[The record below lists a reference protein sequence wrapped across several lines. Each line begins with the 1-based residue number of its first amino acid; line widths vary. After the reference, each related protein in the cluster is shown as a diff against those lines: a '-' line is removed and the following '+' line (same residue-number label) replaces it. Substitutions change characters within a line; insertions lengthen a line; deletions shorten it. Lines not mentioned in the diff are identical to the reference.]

1 MDRGLATQEN
11 LVGVRK
17 EAKGGL
23 CICYS
28 RLRVRKNYLD
38 INLKPPSTKNFY
50 SFNSK
55 SINYFSGLL
64 GCLTLCKHE
73 LQ

>member
-38 INLKPPSTKNFY
+38 LNMKPKISIHSTRNL
-50 SFNSK
+50 
-55 SINYFSGLL
+55 SIISLV
-64 GCLTLCKHE
+64 C
-73 LQ
+73 